1 MLRLRTFSKKVKG
14 KKKGKRRQ
22 ETGEE
27 PNLKPLAGIPSA
39 PGKQSALSGEALNK
53 NTFDVHLI
61 HVPALFPA

>member
-14 KKKGKRRQ
+14 KKEKKK

-61 HVPALFPA
+61 HVPALFPT

>member
-1 MLRLRTFSKKVKG
+1 MLRLRTFP
-14 KKKGKRRQ
+14 KKGKEKKKKK

-53 NTFDVHLI
+53 NIFDVHLI

>member
-1 MLRLRTFSKKVKG
+1 MKG
-14 KKKGKRRQ
+14 KKRKK

-61 HVPALFPA
+61 HVPALFPT

>member
-14 KKKGKRRQ
+14 KKKKKKV
-22 ETGEE
+22 TGEE